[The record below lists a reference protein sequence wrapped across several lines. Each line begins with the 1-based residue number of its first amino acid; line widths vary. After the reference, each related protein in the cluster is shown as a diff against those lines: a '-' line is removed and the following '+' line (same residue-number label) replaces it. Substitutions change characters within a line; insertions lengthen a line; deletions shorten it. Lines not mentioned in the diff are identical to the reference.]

1 MQSIG
6 SSNGKLNLIRQALR
20 RLAGRRD
27 QLARKARARLLGE
40 ILQLAIHRV
49 HSAGAACRKAQP
61 VAVDR
66 NATPT

>member
-6 SSNGKLNLIRQALR
+6 SSTGKLNLIRQALR

-40 ILQLAIHRV
+40 ILGIQLTRV
-49 HSAGAACRKAQP
+49 HNAAPAPRAEK
-61 VAVDR
+61 R
-66 NATPT
+66 NP